1 MHQHR
6 GGGAQRHDIPREE
19 PRLLTEVLRNMTI
32 IVDFQSGGKTLY
44 TGTTARLTSFKDHS
58 KLSPLKNNFETQST
72 ILIVFANVQEV
83 DIARA
88 APDIYMAALW
98 IHPRMTT

>member
-1 MHQHR
+1 MKS
-6 GGGAQRHDIPREE
+6 
-19 PRLLTEVLRNMTI
+19 TEV
-32 IVDFQSGGKTLY
+32 QTLGVMAAVY
-44 TGTTARLTSFKDHS
+44 KDHS

-88 APDIYMAALW
+88 A
-98 IHPRMTT
+98 RMLP

>member
-6 GGGAQRHDIPREE
+6 GGGAQRHDIQREE

-88 APDIYMAALW
+88 A
-98 IHPRMTT
+98 RMLP